1 MVGLWPGGDP
11 DADSDR
17 RARCCHCGGI
27 VCAAVRAKNLSDAAQ
42 HHAGRHLST
51 EGRRDRPANTV
62 HPTRDIS
69 DRTDRCARHA
79 AATFRKRDSAQFFG
93 RRVDCSAVKT
103 AATILTMYLALFFGG
118 GVFISVYED
127 LPLSSCL
134 YEAASAVGTVGLTL
148 GITPQ
153 LHIPSQMVLI
163 ALMYLGR
170 VGGLTLIYA
179 AVSSKKI
186 GSAKLPQESITIG

>member
-1 MVGLWPGGDP
+1 MSEEMVC
-11 DADSDR
+11 R
-17 RARCCHCGGI
+17 KHR
-27 VCAAVRAKNLSDAAQ
+27 LSSFQ
-42 HHAGRHLST
+42 IIILGFAGVILLGALLLMLPLST
-51 EGRRDRPANTV
+51 
-62 HPTRDIS
+62 
-69 DRTDRCARHA
+69 
-79 AATFRKRDSAQFFG
+79 
-93 RRVDCSAVKT
+93 
-103 AATILTMYLALFFGG
+103 ATILTMYLALFFGG

-179 AVSSKKI
+179 AVSSKKT